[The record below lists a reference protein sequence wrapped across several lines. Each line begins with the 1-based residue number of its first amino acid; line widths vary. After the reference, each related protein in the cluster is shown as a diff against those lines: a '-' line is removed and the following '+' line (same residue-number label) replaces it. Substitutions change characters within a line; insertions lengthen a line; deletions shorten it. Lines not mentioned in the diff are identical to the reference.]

1 MKKIFLSALVIA
13 TLMSCKK
20 ETEQKSE
27 NNSSSQITAIT
38 AEIEEN
44 AVIYEVN
51 IRQYSEEGTFN
62 AFTKDIPQLK
72 EMGIKILWVMP
83 IFPISQTKRN
93 HHHS

>member
-1 MKKIFLSALVIA
+1 MKKILLTALVIA

-20 ETEQKSE
+20 EIDQKKA

-38 AEIEEN
+38 PEIEEN

-72 EMGIKILWVMP
+72 EM
-83 IFPISQTKRN
+83 
-93 HHHS
+93 

>member
-1 MKKIFLSALVIA
+1 MFD
-13 TLMSCKK
+13 
-20 ETEQKSE
+20 
-27 NNSSSQITAIT
+27 

-72 EMGIKILWVMP
+72 ELGIKHPTKIQQEVSGSVT
-83 IFPISQTKRN
+83 FQSQ
-93 HHHS
+93 